1 MAKEENLV
9 SLAERTTEEQR
20 LIASMGGKA
29 SGEAR
34 RKKKAMREI
43 LTAIL
48 GLRSEL
54 TADEISEYTAAGLD
68 ADEIDNQTKMLM
80 KMFRQAMEG
89 DIKAAEFVRDTAGD
103 KPRDSMSMS
112 HEISATTELV
122 LWEPDDSD

>member
-54 TADEISEYTAAGLD
+54 TADEISEYRAAGLD

-89 DIKAAEFVRDTAGD
+89 DIKAAEFVRDTAGE